1 MGTIA
6 TEWMDILE
14 KLESIPSLTDTVS
27 NKATRIGGMLRT
39 VRTFA
44 GDKPCRDYLDA
55 VLKTNEML
63 EELSR
68 VNDRLDSILLLL
80 CEVTLILKERKYY
93 YPRIK

>member
-55 VLKTNEML
+55 VLKTSEIL
-63 EELSR
+63 QELNNVS
-68 VNDRLDSILLLL
+68 DRLDNVLLLL

-93 YPRIK
+93 YPRVK